1 MQSVVTLVT
10 LYINLYSLSFDQIGA
25 KPWKYINAIGTS
37 VCSLEAMDSQSSLIC
52 DICSALNLYV
62 MYMVQWEVYSR
73 YIRRTEVNIPP
84 RLYIETIDQPTVL
97 YMLYGMVSAQQT
109 KRLPEDTS
117 WNVAIFAWK
126 SASLI

>member
-1 MQSVVTLVT
+1 
-10 LYINLYSLSFDQIGA
+10 
-25 KPWKYINAIGTS
+25 
-37 VCSLEAMDSQSSLIC
+37 MDSQSSLIC
-52 DICSALNLYV
+52 DIRSTLNLYV

-109 KRLPEDTS
+109 KLLPEDTS
-117 WNVAIFAWK
+117 
-126 SASLI
+126 